1 MAEGFD
7 LGMPRYR
14 LIAWAAWLVTTML
27 VAMPTVQAAERHA
40 LLGAP
45 APEFAARATNG
56 RNFRLSEHRGDVVV
70 VSFWSGRCN
79 TCRGQ
84 LAALER
90 ISRTYASVGLVV
102 VSLNLDDNIKR
113 AQEFANAQNVTFA
126 LSVEPAK
133 DVGRQ
138 YAVDTLPMTFF
149 VDRAGNVRR
158 VRREWK
164 PQDENSYVREL
175 RVLLNE

>member
-1 MAEGFD
+1 
-7 LGMPRYR
+7 MPRYR
-14 LIAWAAWLVTTML
+14 LFGLAAWLLATVFVAAPTTL
-27 VAMPTVQAAERHA
+27 AAERHA

-79 TCRGQ
+79 TCRSQ

-90 ISRTYASVGLVV
+90 ISQTYASVGLVV
-102 VSLNLDDNIKR
+102 VSLNLDDNVKR
-113 AQEFANAQNVTFA
+113 AQEFANAQNVSFA

-133 DVGRQ
+133 EVGRQ
-138 YAVDTLPMTFF
+138 YFVDTLPMTFF

-158 VRREWK
+158 VRREWT
-164 PQDENSYVREL
+164 PRDENSYVREL